1 MIQRTTFKLGLL
13 GAAVLVAMGTAHAAT
28 MRWAGANDILTVDP
42 HAQNHQTTHA
52 FLQQVYES
60 LVRYDD
66 KYQIEPALATKWT
79 QVSPT
84 QVRFELRKGVKFHD
98 GAPFTADDVVFSL
111 TRAGTAPSNMMSAVQ
126 SVKEVKKVDEHTV
139 DVFLK
144 GPNPILLRELTEARI
159 MNKAWAEKHNSV
171 KSQDYAGKEENYA
184 SRNANGTGPF
194 VMVGWQPDVKVTLKK
209 NPNWWDKPKGNID
222 EIVFTPIKSAA
233 TRSAALISGQ
243 VDMVV
248 DPPVQ
253 DLERIK
259 RDPNIRVIEGPENRT
274 IFFGF
279 DQFRDE
285 LMGSNIKGKNPL
297 KDKRVRQALYQA
309 VDMAAIEK
317 TVMRGLGKPT
327 GTMIAP
333 MVNGWTKE
341 LGARASKYDVN
352 AAKKLLADAGYPQ
365 GFELTLDC
373 PNDRYVNDEAIC
385 QAVTAMWTRIGV
397 KTKLQTNP
405 MSIHSAKIQKF
416 DVSAYML
423 GWGVATFDALYSLDS
438 LISTVDPKGG
448 AAGNFNCGRMSNPT
462 VDNLIQQIKTEMD
475 EKKRNDMIHEALQI
489 VKNDYNYLPLHDQIR
504 PWAMRKGVTTLHR
517 ADDRPMP
524 QWTSIK

>member
-1 MIQRTTFKLGLL
+1 MARSPFVR
-13 GAAVLVAMGTAHAAT
+13 GAIALAVLAAAGLTQAAT
-28 MRWAGANDILTVDP
+28 LRIAGANDILTFDP
-42 HAQNHQTTHA
+42 HAQNHQTTLA
-52 FLQQVYES
+52 YQQMVYES
-60 LVRYDD
+60 LVRYNE
-66 KYQIEPALATKWT
+66 KYEVEPSLATKWT
-79 QVSPT
+79 NVSPT
-84 QVRFELRKGVKFHD
+84 QIRFELRKGVKFHD

-111 TRAGTAPSNMMSAVQ
+111 TRAMTPPSNMTAYVQ
-126 SVKEVKKVDEHTV
+126 SVQEVKKVDDHTV
-139 DVFLK
+139 DVILK
-144 GPNPILLRELTEARI
+144 GPSPVVIRELTDARI
-159 MNKAWAEKHNSV
+159 MNKAWAEKNNAA
-171 KSQDYAGKEENYA
+171 KAQDYKAKEESFA
-184 SRNANGTGPF
+184 ARNANGTGPF
-194 VMVGWQPDVKVTLKK
+194 VLEAWQPDTKTTLKK
-209 NPNWWDKPKGNID
+209 NAAWWDKPRGNID
-222 EIVFTPIKSAA
+222 NIVFTPIKSAA

-243 VDMVV
+243 VDLVV

-259 RDPNIRVIEGPENRT
+259 RDPNITIIEGPENRT
-274 IFFGF
+274 IFLGF
-279 DQFRDE
+279 DQHRDE

-309 VDMAAIEK
+309 VDIAAIEK

-341 LGARASKYDVN
+341 LGARSAKYDVN
-352 AAKKLLADAGYPQ
+352 AAKKLLADAGYPE

-448 AAGNFNCGRMSNPT
+448 AAGNFNCGRMSNPL

-475 EKKRNDMIHEALQI
+475 PAKRNPMIHEVLKI
-489 VKNDYNYLPLHDQIR
+489 VKDDYNYLPLHDQIR
-504 PWAMRKGVTTLHR
+504 PWAMRKGVTTVHR
-517 ADDRPMP
+517 PDDRPMVI
-524 QWTSIK
+524 WTTVK

>member
-1 MIQRTTFKLGLL
+1 MARSSFVRSALAL
-13 GAAVLVAMGTAHAAT
+13 AVLAAAGVSHAAT
-28 MRWAGANDILTVDP
+28 LRIAGANDILTFDP
-42 HAQNHQTTHA
+42 HAQNHQTTLA
-52 FLQQVYES
+52 YQQMVYES
-60 LVRYDD
+60 LVRYNE
-66 KYQIEPALATKWT
+66 KYEVEPSLAAKWT
-79 QVSPT
+79 MVSPT
-84 QVRFELRKGVKFHD
+84 QIRFELRKGVKFHD

-111 TRAGTAPSNMMSAVQ
+111 TRTMTPPSNLTSATQ
-126 SVKEVKKVDEHTV
+126 SVKEVKKVDDHTV
-139 DVFLK
+139 DVILK
-144 GPNPILLRELTEARI
+144 GPSPVVLRELTDARI
-159 MNKAWAEKHNSV
+159 MNKAWAEKNNAT
-171 KSQDYAGKEENYA
+171 KAQDYKAKEENFA

-194 VMVGWQPDVKVTLKK
+194 TLVGWQPDTKTTLKK

-448 AAGNFNCGRMSNPT
+448 AAGNFNCGRMSNPI